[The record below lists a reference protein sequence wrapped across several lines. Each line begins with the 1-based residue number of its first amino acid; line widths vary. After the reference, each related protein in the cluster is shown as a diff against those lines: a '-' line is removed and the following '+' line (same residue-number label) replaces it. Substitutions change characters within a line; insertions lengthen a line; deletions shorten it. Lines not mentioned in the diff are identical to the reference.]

1 MRGGK
6 RKIGIPDE
14 TKCEH
19 RVTQTTED
27 GYEFCLKCKKII
39 LNN

>member
-1 MRGGK
+1 MRRGK
-6 RKIGIPDE
+6 LEKGIPDK

-19 RVTQTTED
+19 KATLTTED

-39 LNN
+39 LTN